1 VSKSLNNNFDK
12 KVKSMLENSSVE
24 PPAFL
29 WNSIEEKLPI
39 STPWYKK
46 HKYVLFLLFFSLF
59 STGSLIIYE
68 NQFISKE
75 RNATALNK
83 RMYKDEI
90 SFKNKKKNNF
100 IAGKDTFSTSTSLDL
115 ATSDLSNESN
125 NSTQS
130 IAKNQQK
137 TSTVV
142 SFYESTA
149 NATKSAP
156 KSTAQQVAKEQTNKT
171 NRLHKFEVKVNKSD
185 VENEIQPDLTT
196 VSDEKLTAKK
206 SNKKLATAIVSKNKS
221 ISEKNKTIDA
231 KSKSI
236 LSVKSKNKFK
246 QSANTTYL
254 AAKNSIKSDTV
265 NKSLRQDDVTK
276 PISEPIRNVITPN
289 LLVSIS
295 PIKMEYSPLNGRSTL
310 RSFVEPAKLEYLAI
324 EDNAIGI
331 DNLSPS
337 MDKMLKNLKQ
347 FSGYDINKGIH
358 FGAFI
363 LINNVWLS
371 NKKHSMDENTQSI
384 RPMITFGKAYGI
396 NIGYDFSDRWG
407 TQIEWQIAEQGQ
419 RYKVKQADQY
429 HTKEI
434 NLLYTKFPIV
444 AKYKQTFN
452 NNYNAK
458 PIALSFIFGPQL
470 GVLIKQKYSLAGEPI
485 TSMASYSKVEFG
497 MLVGFDFDLFMTR
510 NVAMTI
516 GARSGFM
523 APTQRNK
530 PMSFQLGI
538 TSQFNFRFPKKI
550 K

>member
-1 VSKSLNNNFDK
+1 
-12 KVKSMLENSSVE
+12 
-24 PPAFL
+24 
-29 WNSIEEKLPI
+29 
-39 STPWYKK
+39 
-46 HKYVLFLLFFSLF
+46 
-59 STGSLIIYE
+59 
-68 NQFISKE
+68 
-75 RNATALNK
+75 
-83 RMYKDEI
+83 
-90 SFKNKKKNNF
+90 
-100 IAGKDTFSTSTSLDL
+100 
-115 ATSDLSNESN
+115 
-125 NSTQS
+125 
-130 IAKNQQK
+130 
-137 TSTVV
+137 
-142 SFYESTA
+142 
-149 NATKSAP
+149 
-156 KSTAQQVAKEQTNKT
+156 
-171 NRLHKFEVKVNKSD
+171 
-185 VENEIQPDLTT
+185 
-196 VSDEKLTAKK
+196 
-206 SNKKLATAIVSKNKS
+206 
-221 ISEKNKTIDA
+221 
-231 KSKSI
+231 
-236 LSVKSKNKFK
+236 
-246 QSANTTYL
+246 
-254 AAKNSIKSDTV
+254 
-265 NKSLRQDDVTK
+265 
-276 PISEPIRNVITPN
+276 
-289 LLVSIS
+289 
-295 PIKMEYSPLNGRSTL
+295 RSTL

-324 EDNAIGI
+324 EDNAIGT

>member
-1 VSKSLNNNFDK
+1 
-12 KVKSMLENSSVE
+12 M
-24 PPAFL
+24 
-29 WNSIEEKLPI
+29 
-39 STPWYKK
+39 
-46 HKYVLFLLFFSLF
+46 LF